1 MGQGE
6 GGGGRGERL
15 GVNER
20 ELIMTEL
27 VTVVNSTSFLREGLG
42 GYPEN
47 MGGRGGGRETKR
59 SPLCHW

>member
-20 ELIMTEL
+20 ELIMNEL
-27 VTVVNSTSFLREGLG
+27 VTS
-42 GYPEN
+42 
-47 MGGRGGGRETKR
+47 
-59 SPLCHW
+59 